1 MHTLWGLIFLWHVA
15 NCMLWFSTA
24 HQLTVLALQ
33 IQDAKIFQERALS
46 ALLDQNPGSREAGE
60 WSPSRLYLLLPLQ
73 SHDLDDNPHPPVDW
87 ECVKKLISDPMFVE
101 DQDCLNEPTSLQ
113 TDWSS
118 SSFSLHTCT
127 VQLANGRFPVEAIL
141 DSVVETTHSREAGP
155 SLFCGCELI
164 LDLNANSP
172 MRNQGIKKNFSC
184 YAQYFSE
191 KYVTK
196 RLVPSKFKSIWG
208 PIVQSLCRLKRGG
221 IFGCFAGTPF
231 SLFTKTSQCWTLHAW
246 SGSRTCLHLALLA
259 LKVRLL
265 TPWILLIASKEQLVW
280 VFFP

>member
-1 MHTLWGLIFLWHVA
+1 
-15 NCMLWFSTA
+15 
-24 HQLTVLALQ
+24 LALQ

-191 KYVTK
+191 KHSVQLVHRNQPMLNAT
-196 RLVPSKFKSIWG
+196 RLIG
-208 PIVQSLCRLKRGG
+208 VQN
-221 IFGCFAGTPF
+221 
-231 SLFTKTSQCWTLHAW
+231 
-246 SGSRTCLHLALLA
+246 
-259 LKVRLL
+259 LL
-265 TPWILLIASKEQLVW
+265 TPRTIGSQGQTLDTMDTTDCLQRTVSMG
-280 VFFP
+280 FFPLVLNSIPPPRGDALEDMLFSGFFCS